1 MSDYELERLRA
12 EYARQTAEWN
22 RLKERIAELPR
33 DLRIAVPLPDETSG
47 RRVVAAGGAP
57 LPSGL
62 RG

>member
-1 MSDYELERLRA
+1 MSEPELERLRA

-22 RLKERIAELPR
+22 RLQERVADLPR
-33 DLRIAVPLPDETSG
+33 DLRIAVPLPEEASD

>member
-1 MSDYELERLRA
+1 MSDHELECLRA

-33 DLRIAVPLPDETSG
+33 DVRIAVPLPDEASD
-47 RRVVAAGGAP
+47 RLVAAGTSALQP
-57 LPSGL
+57 GL